1 MSKRPVPP
9 SPAVDD
15 LDDDRPKYSVPALEK
30 GLDILELL
38 AMQSEGLTQSTIA
51 TLLDRS
57 TNEIFRMLNCLERRG
72 WIVRKRPE
80 ETYAL
85 SLKLFHLANHHPPAR
100 RMLDVAIPQMR
111 QMALSIQQ
119 SCHLGVYSDGALLV
133 IAQVESPIPVGLSV
147 RQGVRFPLIE
157 TSSGRVLLAFQ
168 RPEIQAQWLR
178 EAGAPQPG
186 TIAHSKLMQR
196 LLHCRHEAFETVS
209 DETLDGVTDVCFPV
223 FDAAGD
229 ACAALAVPYLA
240 AHKTDV
246 TLADVCEQVAI
257 HAAAITEAIGGFSPA
272 QAAASN
278 GAQSVPKRA
287 PTTSADAIAPTP
299 SNGN

>member
-1 MSKRPVPP
+1 MSKSSAPP
-9 SPAVDD
+9 PLPAAESDD
-15 LDDDRPKYSVPALEK
+15 ERPKYSVPALEK

-38 AMQSEGLTQSTIA
+38 ATQSEGLTQSTIA
-51 TLLDRS
+51 AELDRS

-72 WIVRKRPE
+72 WIARKHPE

-100 RMLDVAIPQMR
+100 RLLDVAIPQMR

-168 RPEIQAQWLR
+168 RAEVQEQWLR

-186 TIAHSKLMQR
+186 TVAYSKLMQR
-196 LLHCRHEAFETVS
+196 LLHCRHEAFETVA
-209 DETLDGVTDVCFPV
+209 DETLDGVTDICFPV
-223 FDAAGD
+223 FDAVGE
-229 ACAALAVPYLA
+229 ACAALAVPFLA
-240 AHKTDV
+240 AHKTGI
-246 TLADVCEQVAI
+246 TLAEVCEQVAL
-257 HAAAITEAIGGFSPA
+257 HAAAITEAIGGFSPV
-272 QAAASN
+272 QYAASN
-278 GAQSVPKRA
+278 GS
-287 PTTSADAIAPTP
+287 
-299 SNGN
+299 

>member
-1 MSKRPVPP
+1 MSKSSATPP
-9 SPAVDD
+9 LQAADSDEE
-15 LDDDRPKYSVPALEK
+15 RPKYSVPALEK

-38 AMQSEGLTQSTIA
+38 ATQSEGLTQSAIA
-51 TLLDRS
+51 AELDRS

-72 WIVRKRPE
+72 WISRRRPE
-80 ETYAL
+80 ETYTL

-100 RMLDVAIPQMR
+100 RLLDVAIPQMR

-168 RPEIQAQWLR
+168 RAEVQEQWLR

-186 TIAHSKLMQR
+186 TLAHSKLMQR

-209 DETLDGVTDVCFPV
+209 DETLDGVTDICFPV
-223 FDAAGD
+223 FDPVGE
-229 ACAALAVPYLA
+229 ACAALAVPFLA
-240 AHKTDV
+240 AHKTGI
-246 TLADVCEQVAI
+246 TLAEVCEQVAL
-257 HAAAITEAIGGFSPA
+257 HAATITEAIGGFSPV
-272 QAAASN
+272 QYTTSN
-278 GAQSVPKRA
+278 GS
-287 PTTSADAIAPTP
+287 
-299 SNGN
+299 

>member
-1 MSKRPVPP
+1 MIKRASPP
-9 SPAVDD
+9 SPAPVPDD

-38 AMQSEGLTQSTIA
+38 ATQDAGLTQSAIGTA
-51 TLLDRS
+51 LDRS

-72 WIVRKRPE
+72 WIVRKRPD
-80 ETYAL
+80 ETYTL

-100 RMLDVAIPQMR
+100 RLLDVALPHMR

-119 SCHLGVYSDGALLV
+119 SCHLGVYSEGALLV
-133 IAQVESPIPVGLSV
+133 IAQAESPIPVGLSV

-186 TIAHSKLMQR
+186 TISHSKLMQR

-209 DETLDGVTDVCFPV
+209 DETLDGVTDICFPV

-240 AHKTDV
+240 AHKTEV

-257 HAAAITEAIGGFSPA
+257 HAAAITEAIGGFSPVQYA
-272 QAAASN
+272 GTNTSTNTITNTNAAA
-278 GAQSVPKRA
+278 KA
-287 PTTSADAIAPTP
+287 P
-299 SNGN
+299 

>member
-1 MSKRPVPP
+1 MSKRAPAP
-9 SPAVDD
+9 SPVTDD
-15 LDDDRPKYSVPALEK
+15 SEDDRPKYSVPALEK

-38 AMQSEGLTQSTIA
+38 ATQSAPLTQSAIGA
-51 TLLDRS
+51 ALDRS

-72 WIVRKRPE
+72 WIVRKRPD
-80 ETYAL
+80 ETYTL

-100 RMLDVAIPQMR
+100 RLLDIAIPHMR

-133 IAQVESPIPVGLSV
+133 IAQAESPIPVGLSV

-209 DETLDGVTDVCFPV
+209 DETLDGVTDICFPV

-240 AHKTDV
+240 AHKTEV
-246 TLADVCEQVAI
+246 TLADVCEQAAL
-257 HAAAITEAIGGFSPA
+257 HAVAITEAIGGFSPVQYA
-272 QAAASN
+272 
-278 GAQSVPKRA
+278 GA
-287 PTTSADAIAPTP
+287 TTPAKTR
-299 SNGN
+299 